1 MNPSFVI
8 IDNLKESAG
17 IYGNTTENLVI
28 LFFIYILFFLFF
40 FCNII
45 IIFLYIYI
53 FFFFQFKL
61 FCHYLKVSNHPKAQQ
76 ISKCAP
82 QRLQMEWQTSKNKT
96 DCGIFTMR
104 HLEFYSGIE
113 DKQWRSTFRENGSKN
128 ELATLRKLYAVKI
141 LLSDANKYKKD
152 IIAESLKL

>member
-1 MNPSFVI
+1 MFN
-8 IDNLKESAG
+8 
-17 IYGNTTENLVI
+17 
-28 LFFIYILFFLFF
+28 
-40 FCNII
+40 
-45 IIFLYIYI
+45 
-53 FFFFQFKL
+53 FFFQFKL